1 MPIRSQTTGHNL
13 NWFIYSFYFIP
24 VNIRYFVVII
34 QECTTELQIQS
45 IRRIKKRAQTF
56 LSLVEHLEVLHDRS
70 HAK

>member
-24 VNIRYFVVII
+24 VNIRYFII

-70 HAK
+70 HAR